1 MDKNRKD
8 SGSTVFLGAVFIIAG
23 LIWVMRNLGYIDF
36 SFREWW
42 PLILIGIG
50 ILNIVSSRDIFAFP
64 GWLLVTIGIIF
75 LLTTNNIIEWD
86 YIKKL
91 WPVAIIVVGLSII
104 LGPGKRIRGKEGF
117 GDKENYI
124 SGFAV
129 FSGLERKIRSKSFR
143 GGSVTS
149 LFGGADIDLRD
160 ALISPDGAILDL
172 TAVFGGVDIKIP
184 ADWNVEINSTALFG
198 GVGNKS
204 RSENPLEDNPLIINA
219 TAIFGGVE
227 IKN

>member
-1 MDKNRKD
+1 MDKNRRG
-8 SGSTVFLGAVFIIAG
+8 SGSTVFLGTVFIIVG
-23 LIWVMRNLGYIDF
+23 IIWVMRNLGHIDF
-36 SFREWW
+36 SLREWW
-42 PLILIGIG
+42 PLIIIGIG
-50 ILNIVSSRDIFAFP
+50 ILNIFSERDVFAFP
-64 GWLLVTIGIIF
+64 GWLLVAIGIVF
-75 LLTTNNIIEWD
+75 LLRTNNIMEWE
-86 YIKKL
+86 YIKKF

-104 LGPGKRIRGKEGF
+104 LRPGKRVKKKDVFE
-117 GDKENYI
+117 DKENYI
-124 SGFAV
+124 SGFAI

-160 ALISPDGAILDL
+160 ASMSPEGAILDL
-172 TAVFGGVDIKIP
+172 TAIFGGVDIKIP
-184 ADWNVEINSTALFG
+184 EDWNVEINSTALFG

-204 RSENPLEDNPLIINA
+204 RSENPVEESPLIINA

>member
-1 MDKNRKD
+1 MDKNRRG
-8 SGSTVFLGAVFIIAG
+8 SGSTVFLGAVFIIVG
-23 LIWVMRNLGYIDF
+23 LIWVMRNLGHIDF
-36 SFREWW
+36 SLREWW

-50 ILNIVSSRDIFAFP
+50 FLNIVSERNFFAFP

-75 LLTTNNIIEWD
+75 LLTTNNIMEWD
-86 YIKKL
+86 YIKKF

-104 LGPGKRIRGKEGF
+104 MGPGKIVRKKEEF
-117 GDKENYI
+117 EDKENYI
-124 SGFAV
+124 SGFAI

-160 ALISPDGAILDL
+160 ASISPDGAVLDL
-172 TAVFGGVDIKIP
+172 TAVFGGVDIRIP
-184 ADWNVEINSTALFG
+184 NDWNSEINSTALFG

-204 RSENPLEDNPLIINA
+204 RSESPAEDRPLIINA